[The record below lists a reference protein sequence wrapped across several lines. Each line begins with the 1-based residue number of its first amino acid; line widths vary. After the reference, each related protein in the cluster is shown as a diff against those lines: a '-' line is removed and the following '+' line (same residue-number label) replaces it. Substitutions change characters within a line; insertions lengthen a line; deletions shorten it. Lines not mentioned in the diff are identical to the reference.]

1 MGRYLSSGGGAW
13 AVILLIGMA
22 APGVAGAAPPGSPP
36 SSRSSASPSASPAT
50 QAAGYRLGPGDK
62 LRVAVFGVDALG
74 GEVVVPGSGRVPL
87 PLIGEMQAA
96 GLTADQL
103 RTNIETALSDGFVKN
118 PRVSVEVL
126 NYRPFYILGEVNKP
140 GEYPYTSGLT
150 VLNAVARAEGFTY
163 RAKTRVF
170 KRRSTGDRDEHAEK
184 LTAGAPVQPG
194 DTIRIEE
201 RSF

>member
-1 MGRYLSSGGGAW
+1 MRRNLGLSAGTCV
-13 AVILLIGMA
+13 AVLLVCAAVPSATVAATPASVATATA
-22 APGVAGAAPPGSPP
+22 APAAPV
-36 SSRSSASPSASPAT
+36 
-50 QAAGYRLGPGDK
+50 AGYRLGPGDK
-62 LRVAVFGVDALG
+62 LRVAVYGAENLG
-74 GEVVVPGSGRVPL
+74 GEVVVPGSGRIPL
-87 PLIGEMQAA
+87 PLIGEVQAS
-96 GLTADQL
+96 GLTADQV
-103 RTNIETALSDGFVKN
+103 RISIEKALGDGFVKN
-118 PRVSVEVL
+118 PHVSVEVL

-184 LTAGAPVQPG
+184 LTAGSPVQPG

>member
-1 MGRYLSSGGGAW
+1 MRRDSSSVGGAW
-13 AVILLIGMA
+13 AAILLTGMA
-22 APGVAGAAPPGSPP
+22 APGVAGAAPPGTRPSP
-36 SSRSSASPSASPAT
+36 SSPTPSASSAA

-62 LRVAVFGVDALG
+62 LRVAVFGVEALG

>member
-1 MGRYLSSGGGAW
+1 MRRDPGSNAGMW
-13 AVILLIGMA
+13 ITILLACMA
-22 APGVAGAAPPGSPP
+22 APSAGDAAPARSPV
-36 SSRSSASPSASPAT
+36 AAPA

-62 LRVAVFGVDALG
+62 LRVAVFGAEALG

-87 PLIGEMQAA
+87 PLIGEVQAS
-96 GLTADQL
+96 GLTADQV
-103 RTNIETALSDGFVKN
+103 RTNIEKALGDGFVKN
-118 PRVSVEVL
+118 PHVSVEVL

-140 GEYPYTSGLT
+140 GEYPYTNGLT

-170 KRRSTGDRDEHAEK
+170 KRRSTDERDEHAEK
-184 LTAGAPVQPG
+184 LTAGSPVQPG